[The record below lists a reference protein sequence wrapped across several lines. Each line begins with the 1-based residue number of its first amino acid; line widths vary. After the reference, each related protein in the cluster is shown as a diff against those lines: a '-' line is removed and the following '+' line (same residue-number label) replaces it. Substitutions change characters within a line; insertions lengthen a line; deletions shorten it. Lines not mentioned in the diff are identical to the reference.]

1 MIRVLGK
8 DSGSNFALS
17 GEGDNT
23 SGPLHE
29 EEQRIYHKQFAI
41 SYKSQVSGSR

>member
-23 SGPLHE
+23 SGPLHGG
-29 EEQRIYHKQFAI
+29 RTAHLP
-41 SYKSQVSGSR
+41 